1 MLELEQEEQELEL
14 EQVLVL
20 VPPHQSGTVLLEL
33 EQALESMS
41 R

>member
-1 MLELEQEEQELEL
+1 MLEQEQEQELEL
-14 EQVLVL
+14 DQVLVL